1 MSEYKLNVDF
11 RFQQWN
17 ELVSE
22 QIFYLELET
31 WAKYKVSSVRRH
43 GKATQVAR
51 FVEVKILERRET

>member
-31 WAKYKVSSVRRH
+31 WAK
-43 GKATQVAR
+43 
-51 FVEVKILERRET
+51 